1 MFWSFPLYFGWAYIK
16 TIRIRLRPEL
26 LSRDGLLFI
35 IMFLRESAVM
45 RCTSSGRDSVMGQLP
60 AHHINKQTNKHQH
73 VVIHGYAIIIILV
86 NYESVTLDYC
96 SYCAVDWSGR
106 NQTSL
111 WSWLCSRSVRTSCSN
126 KLEHWRMIWSTSLG
140 CCEAVAYLGKSVGLH
155 HILNLFLFIRQAFV
169 VGRLHSRRNQTTG
182 QLQLLCYIRT
192 GYGMS
197 LAHDSK

>member
-1 MFWSFPLYFGWAYIK
+1 
-16 TIRIRLRPEL
+16 
-26 LSRDGLLFI
+26 
-35 IMFLRESAVM
+35 
-45 RCTSSGRDSVMGQLP
+45 MGQLP

-111 WSWLCSRSVRTSCSN
+111 WSWLCSRSCSN

-155 HILNLFLFIRQAFV
+155 HILNLFLFIRQCHKCNLITMWNRSLDLCLGLV
-169 VGRLHSRRNQTTG
+169 TRRRKGSCSRLVTRRRKHSLTLSTDLTSDMKKQV
-182 QLQLLCYIRT
+182 
-192 GYGMS
+192 
-197 LAHDSK
+197 